1 MSSPSVYDHYSPAD
15 TGYPDSTYRVVG
27 TGDEGVTLLRVGD
40 ADGQR
45 VNTGE
50 IVTVSYDEFE
60 RFNAAENPDGNR
72 PVGTAV
78 RSQLEMIYWSLR
90 VFVQQLAAHPLIS
103 LLAIAVILVG
113 NFGEGTVPL
122 PDLAYGVLIIFGAL
136 GLAYIGN
143 GRL

>member
-15 TGYPDSTYRVVG
+15 TGYPDGTYRVVG

-72 PVGTAV
+72 PLGAAV
-78 RSQLEMIYWSLR
+78 RSRGEMIYWSIQ
-90 VFVQQLAAHPLIS
+90 VFSQELITHPL
-103 LLAIAVILVG
+103 LTLVAIVVILVG
-113 NFGEGTVPL
+113 NFGERIVPL
-122 PDLAYGVLIIFGAL
+122 PDIVYGLLIIIGAL
-136 GLAYIGN
+136 GLAYIGS